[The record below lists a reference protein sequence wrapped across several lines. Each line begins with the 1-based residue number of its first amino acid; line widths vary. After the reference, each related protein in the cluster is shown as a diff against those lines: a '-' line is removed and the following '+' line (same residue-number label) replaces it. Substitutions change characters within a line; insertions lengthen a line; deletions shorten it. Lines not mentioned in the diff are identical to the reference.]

1 MIGLL
6 IFIAGAIIVAV
17 ACVITFIISKL
28 VYDRHNNKI
37 LAQGGNPSGKRS
49 RMLHPGIVTLIVGVF
64 LTVALAV
71 GGTLMM
77 SLIVIYDN
85 IASQRDPYF
94 AQIGDY
100 EEDVPYIDVV
110 YVRAGEYEPEESLY
124 AFETSSGDNDF
135 ECSLYI
141 RKDPFDNHNP
151 LYVIVCSYSGHENAA
166 VIGADYLHGRS
177 ETGSLTQLEGHE
189 HVIHTSL
196 WHIEYPGT
204 LQISLKDGDGANVIG
219 RVAFALDGASVNK

>member
-6 IFIAGAIIVAV
+6 IFVAGAIIVAV
-17 ACVITFIISKL
+17 VCVITFIISKL
-28 VYDRHNNKI
+28 VYDHHNNKI

-49 RMLHPGIVTLIVGVF
+49 KMLHPGIVTLIVGIF
-64 LTVALAV
+64 LTVVLAV
-71 GGTLMM
+71 VGTLIM
-77 SLIVIYDN
+77 SLVVIYDN
-85 IASQRDPYF
+85 IVEQRGPYTVE
-94 AQIGDY
+94 IGDY

-110 YVRAGEYEPEESLY
+110 YVRAGEYAPEDDLY
-124 AFETSSGDNDF
+124 ALETSSSDNDF
-135 ECSLYI
+135 NCVLYT

-151 LYVIVCSYSGHENAA
+151 LYVVVCSYEGHENAA

-219 RVAFALDGASVNK
+219 RVAFALDGACVNK